1 MTTKLIRID
10 ETLLQQI
17 NDKVGSKGSWT
28 SKITKLLELSNK
40 QRQTSAAVKP
50 AANPVANP
58 TANLVAAK
66 IVDLTDYKLIKKIVE
81 DALFDMKAGKI

>member
-1 MTTKLIRID
+1 MSTK
-10 ETLLQQI
+10 QI
-17 NDKVGSKGSWT
+17 KVKEDSLRMINLKVGSKGSWT

-50 AANPVANP
+50 TANPVANP

-81 DALFDMKAGKI
+81 DALFDMKSGKI

>member
-28 SKITKLLELSNK
+28 SKITKLLDLTNK
-40 QRQTSAAVKP
+40 ERQTSAAAKP
-50 AANPVANP
+50 AA
-58 TANLVAAK
+58 AK
-66 IVDLTDYKLIKKIVE
+66 SLDLTDYKQIKKIVE
-81 DALFDMKAGKI
+81 DALFDMKSGKI